1 MARIRTTPLGD
12 INSAYWGK
20 ESRKMTI
27 PTQAQYEAN
36 EFALYQKSIDYC
48 NAQSVADK
56 REAMADYSAKLQD
69 GEGFANSVNNILA
82 GNYGFWIGKV
92 ANEVA
97 SNERMNRCAWL
108 AQHVALSDHNC
119 PHRYAVKAWKAL
131 PAKQQAKITKAIQK
145 EIDFHNENQEVE

>member
-1 MARIRTTPLGD
+1 
-12 INSAYWGK
+12 
-20 ESRKMTI
+20 MTI

-69 GEGFANSVNNILA
+69 GEWFANSVNNILA
-82 GNYGFWIGKV
+82 GNHGFWIHKV

-97 SNERMNRCAWL
+97 GNARMNRCAWL

-119 PHRYAVKAWKAL
+119 PQRYAVKAWKAL
-131 PAKQQAKITKAIQK
+131 PAKQQAKITKAIQT
-145 EIDFHNENQEVE
+145 EIDCHNENREANA